1 MRHKSENICGEEYGL
16 WAKQSGRRRP
26 CGPRPPTPPYVRFR
40 IRRFL
45 TSHGWFNLNARFPVC
60 AQLYLAD
67 SVRYF
72 QFQALLRGICKGQS
86 ENQYNSTCQVRPFT
100 KRSTQLIWLRLTS
113 DGHLRH
119 LSTTLVPKPRQ
130 TDRPPRVMRVT
141 FTLMPAA
148 FTSAPSVQVQ
158 GFEGRR
164 LLTQCDRLLCDFC
177 SSGQRFAC
185 GFLQIPPRDGH
196 PCRPANRSPCRA
208 GRGLAPPSRPI
219 NHHS

>member
-1 MRHKSENICGEEYGL
+1 M
-16 WAKQSGRRRP
+16 
-26 CGPRPPTPPYVRFR
+26 RPPSSHTTVRTVPYTAVPDKPWLFQPQCPLSCMRPTLPRGFR
-40 IRRFL
+40 PLLPVLGPL
-45 TSHGWFNLNARFPVC
+45 TRHLQRTVG
-60 AQLYLAD
+60 
-67 SVRYF
+67 
-72 QFQALLRGICKGQS
+72 
-86 ENQYNSTCQVRPFT
+86 NQYNSTCQVRPFT

-113 DGHLRH
+113 DGHLRR